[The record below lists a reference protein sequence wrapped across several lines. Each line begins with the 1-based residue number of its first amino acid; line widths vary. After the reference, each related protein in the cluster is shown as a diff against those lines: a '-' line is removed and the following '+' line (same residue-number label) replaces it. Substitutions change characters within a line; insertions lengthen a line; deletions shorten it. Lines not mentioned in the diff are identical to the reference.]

1 MVRLL
6 EVVPPGPMTL
16 KNFISHSETAEAIR
30 HFTQTPV
37 VQSRNLHFVCGAV
50 KISGEISP

>member
-6 EVVPPGPMTL
+6 EVVPPGPVTL
-16 KNFISHSETAEAIR
+16 INFISQSGTAEAIR
-30 HFTQTPV
+30 YFTQTPV
-37 VQSRNLHFVCGAV
+37 VQSRYLHFVCGAV